1 MNTRLSRLVPL
12 GCDGRRELR
21 WLLWGL
27 AAGFLVN
34 LRFVLVY
41 LSARSG
47 LYVYSRG
54 VRQLVPGAVIAPF
67 SELLGWSL
75 LGCFAAA
82 AAMAVLAAWHYL
94 THFRGSRS
102 IYTMRRLPSRWELHR
117 RCLTLPALGA
127 AAYLLEAAALWGL
140 DFLLY
145 ALATPAQCLPGIW
158 GI

>member
-1 MNTRLSRLVPL
+1 MSTRLSRLVPL
-12 GCDGRRELR
+12 GCDGRQELR

-27 AAGFLVN
+27 AAGFAVD
-34 LRFVLVY
+34 LRFVLAY
-41 LSARSG
+41 FSARGG
-47 LYVYSRG
+47 LYLYSGG
-54 VRQLVPGAVIAPF
+54 VRQLIPGAVIAPF
-67 SELLGWSL
+67 SDLLAWSL
-75 LGCFAAA
+75 LGCFGAAL
-82 AAMAVLAAWHYL
+82 AMLALAAWHYA